1 MKVAIIYRGE
11 YLRTGKK
18 ATSFF
23 DVVDNNQRNFHARFE
38 NVDLFFETRNTSTEH
53 DLKLINCLNFKKYNF
68 NNDNKTCI
76 DSILNSLKMYDFSEY
91 DFVINTR
98 FDLYFNDLFS
108 KFRIDFDKYNFL
120 WREPP
125 KLDKGMPRVCDHMIG
140 FPGCKYNQFLK
151 IDLED
156 DYVIMPHK
164 KWGFWPQPD
173 QQAHH
178 INQFLHIDLSDL
190 NFMLDGMTLM
200 SGYEYKEPA
209 IAKRLVLFRHK

>member
-11 YLRTGKK
+11 YFRTGEK

-23 DVVDNNQRNFHARFE
+23 DVVDNHQRNFHARFE

-53 DLKLINCLNFKKYNF
+53 DSKLKYCLTFKKYNF

-76 DSILNSLKMYDFSEY
+76 DSIINSLKIHDFSEY
-91 DFVINTR
+91 DFVISTR

-108 KFRIDFDKYNFL
+108 RFRIDFNKYNFL

-125 KLDKGMPRVCDHMIG
+125 NLDNGMPRVCDHMIG
-140 FPGCKYNQFLK
+140 FPGFRYNQFFK

-156 DYVIMPHK
+156 DYVIKPNAR
-164 KWGFWPQPD
+164 WGFLPQPD
-173 QQAHH
+173 QQSHH
-178 INQFLHIDLSDL
+178 INQFLHIDLSDI
-190 NFMLDGMTLM
+190 NFMLDGMTLK
-200 SGYEYKEPA
+200 SGHEYEEPE
-209 IAKRLVLFRHK
+209 IAKRIVLLRHK